1 MSTIVAANFWESC
14 VRLFR
19 SRDRVV
25 DWDIVPITLFA
36 VYGALLG
43 TQDGRHVVISNSYEL
58 VFESAQ
64 KVTIDVSYLE
74 KRLDCGMVNK

>member
-1 MSTIVAANFWESC
+1 MI
-14 VRLFR
+14 
-19 SRDRVV
+19 
-25 DWDIVPITLFA
+25 FA

-64 KVTIDVSYLE
+64 KVIIDISYLE
-74 KRLDCGMVNK
+74 KRLDCGMIFFGDDAISRACV